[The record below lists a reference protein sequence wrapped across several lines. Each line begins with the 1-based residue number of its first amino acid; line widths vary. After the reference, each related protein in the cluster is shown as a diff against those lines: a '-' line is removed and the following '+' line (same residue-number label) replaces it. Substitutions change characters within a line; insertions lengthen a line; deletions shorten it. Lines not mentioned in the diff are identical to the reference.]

1 MCGGRLGYRFFCV
14 CFGLV
19 FCGGL
24 RVLVWLCLGV
34 SFFVC
39 GGLVRAWKGFSF
51 VWFVLFCGVVVAVP
65 LTERVSFRVVLRR
78 RGRFQ
83 VPRVLRWRFK
93 LEASQAL
100 SCRVRPVDSIAVEEE
115 FFVHMRSDGRIT
127 VPKLTRA
134 LLARH
139 LVEGSSLVGAFLR
152 IDLSP
157 L

>member
-1 MCGGRLGYRFFCV
+1 M
-14 CFGLV
+14 
-19 FCGGL
+19 
-24 RVLVWLCLGV
+24 
-34 SFFVC
+34 
-39 GGLVRAWKGFSF
+39 
-51 VWFVLFCGVVVAVP
+51 P
-65 LTERVSFRVVLRR
+65 LTERVFFRIVLRR

-93 LEASQAL
+93 LEANQAL
-100 SCRVRPVDSIAVEEE
+100 LVRVRPVDSIAVEEE

-139 LVEGSSLVGAFLR
+139 LVEGSSLVGAVLSV
-152 IDLSP
+152 DLWP